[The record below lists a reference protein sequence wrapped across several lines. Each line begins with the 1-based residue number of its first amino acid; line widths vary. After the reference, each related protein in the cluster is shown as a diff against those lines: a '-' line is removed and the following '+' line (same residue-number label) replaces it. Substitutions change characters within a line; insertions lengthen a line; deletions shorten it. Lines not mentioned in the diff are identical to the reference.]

1 MTPFAAVNPSI
12 KCLARGAYTSNN
24 NTTGGRPACWWW
36 LRLPGH
42 LSDLAAR
49 VCDIGAVSD
58 RGSRVRDI
66 SDAVRPALW
75 IDLGVG
81 D

>member
-12 KCLARGAYTSNN
+12 KCLAQGAYTSDN
-24 NTTGGRPACWWW
+24 NTTGGRPTCWWW
-36 LRLPGH
+36 LRSPGH
-42 LSDLAAR
+42 LSALAA
-49 VCDIGAVSD
+49 
-58 RGSRVRDI
+58 RVRDI